1 LRVFPWKGCVLLLL
15 LTGFVR
21 AQDPAL
27 TFEQVTEL
35 ALQAHPI
42 ELAQRASVRATEALI
57 QQAGVRPNPT
67 LQLQTQTDGFERASQ
82 LGLSISQRLEL
93 GGKKAARIKA
103 AEADHTAN
111 QIQTEVRMALFRY
124 ELSESFLNLLLAQ
137 EGEGLALQSLAMTE
151 RHLEIAQTRF
161 EVGDLSGAELATLKV
176 ERDRKLAQV
185 ELSKGATAR
194 ARADLGKF
202 VPSSVLKAGVRGR
215 LGFASGLPSVDIL
228 KSEGPL
234 ALRLA
239 RANLNSKETQV
250 YLERSLGVSDI
261 TLQAGAFVQRTVFPG
276 SSYVPSGV
284 VGGLDDTG
292 PLLQFQIQIPL
303 PINDDNSGSI
313 AAAQARQEQAKAELE
328 ALEMEVSA
336 NLEGLYFTLQGQRE
350 ARLLMEKQAEPAAF
364 KSLQSVEEAYKLGFR
379 SQLDLLLA
387 KQTYLE
393 TREAILEAA
402 FDESL
407 TAAQLERVLGHPLKE
422 MQNEDFEAL

>member
-1 LRVFPWKGCVLLLL
+1 MRVFPWKGCVLLLL

-21 AQDPAL
+21 AQGPPL

-35 ALQAHPI
+35 ALHAHPI
-42 ELAQRASVRATEALI
+42 ERAQRASVRATEALV

-67 LQLQTQTDGFERASQ
+67 LQLQTQTDGFERMSQ
-82 LGLSISQRLEL
+82 LGLSVSQRLEL
-93 GGKKAARIKA
+93 GGKKSARIKA
-103 AEADHTAN
+103 AEADHAEN
-111 QIQTEVRMALFRY
+111 QLRTEVRMALFRY

-194 ARADLGKF
+194 ARADLSKF
-202 VPSSVLKAGVRGR
+202 VPSSVIKAGVRGR
-215 LGFASGLPSVDIL
+215 LGFASGPSVDVL

-239 RANLNSKETQV
+239 RASLNSKEAQV
-250 YLERSLGVSDI
+250 YLEQSLGVSDI

-284 VGGLDDTG
+284 IGGLDDTG
-292 PLLQFQIQIPL
+292 PLLQFQLQIPL
-303 PINDDNSGSI
+303 PINDDNAGSI
-313 AAAQARQEQAKAELE
+313 AAAQARREQAELELE
-328 ALEMEVSA
+328 ALKMEVAA
-336 NLEGLYFTLQGQRE
+336 NIEGLYHTLQGQRQ
-350 ARLLMEKQAEPAAF
+350 ARVLLEEQAEPAAL

-393 TREAILEAA
+393 TRKAILEVA

-407 TAAQLERVLGHPLKE
+407 TAAQLERVLGYPLKE
-422 MQNEDFEAL
+422 MQNENFETP